1 MRIWISGILLA
12 AVAVSGCDSDSNT
25 SPTLE
30 PLDDNPTFA
39 AAKGGHPLLVKA
51 NRRLAA
57 RKLNF
62 RVAMAEY
69 YTDAESGRVGQ
80 QIFAFNVGN
89 KHIGISYVAG
99 LERPSGA
106 TNEIR
111 YLVDQ
116 SDGATG
122 TAPTLSSAQTEAAID
137 RAMATWGNV
146 RCSNLDIVK
155 VTDPGIDPD
164 VFDGSIGFGTIG
176 TPLADVTHAGWY
188 PAAFFDVIAPD
199 GGDFIIAVTAP
210 FIFTDEDGN
219 PTDLNR
225 DGEFDYAFAETY
237 YNDALAY
244 GIDTSLPIDV
254 ESVALHETGHG
265 LGQAHFGKIFQ
276 TTANGKFHFSP
287 LAVMNASYSGVSQDL
302 LGTDRAGHCSLWG
315 SWPRR

>member
-12 AVAVSGCDSDSNT
+12 VVAVNGCDSNT

-30 PLDDNPTFA
+30 PLDDHPSLA

-51 NRRLAA
+51 NRQLAA

-62 RVAMAEY
+62 RIAYAEY
-69 YTDAESGRVGQ
+69 YTRAESGRVGQ
-80 QIFAFNVGN
+80 QIFAFDRGN
-89 KHIGISYVAG
+89 KHFGISYVPG
-99 LERPSGA
+99 LERPSGG
-106 TNEIR
+106 TNEVR

-122 TAPTLSSAQTEAAID
+122 TAPVLSSAQTEAAID

-155 VTDPGIDPD
+155 VPDPGIDPD
-164 VFDGSIGFGTIG
+164 VVDGLLGFGTIG
-176 TPLADVTHAGWY
+176 TTLADVTHAGWY
-188 PAAFFDVIAPD
+188 PAAFFDALAED
-199 GGDFIIAVTAP
+199 GSDFIIAITFFSA
-210 FIFTDEDGN
+210 FTDDEGN
-219 PTDLNR
+219 FTDLNR
-225 DGEFDYAFAETY
+225 DGELDFEFAEIY
-237 YNDALAY
+237 YNDAFAY

-254 ESVALHETGHG
+254 ETVALHETGHG

-287 LAVMNASYSGVSQDL
+287 LAVMNAAYSGLNQDL

-315 SWPRR
+315 SWPQR

>member
-1 MRIWISGILLA
+1 MRLWISGILLG
-12 AVAVSGCDSDSNT
+12 AVVVSGCDSNT
-25 SPTLE
+25 PPTLE
-30 PLDDNPTFA
+30 PLDDQPSLA
-39 AAKGGHPLLVKA
+39 AAKGGHPLLVNS
-51 NRRLAA
+51 NRQLAA

-62 RVAMAEY
+62 RIAYAEY
-69 YTDAESGRVGQ
+69 YTHAASGRVGQ
-80 QIFAFNVGN
+80 RIFAFDVGN
-89 KHIGISYVAG
+89 KHIGVSYVPG

-122 TAPTLSSAQTEAAID
+122 SAPVLSSAQTEAAID
-137 RAMATWGNV
+137 RAMATWGTV

-155 VTDPGIDPD
+155 VPDPGIDPD
-164 VFDGSIGFGTIG
+164 LFDGLIGFGSVG

-188 PAAFFDVIAPD
+188 PAAFFDALAED
-199 GGDFIIAVTAP
+199 GSDFIIAATQF

-225 DGEFDYAFAETY
+225 DGEFDFAFAEIY
-237 YNDALAY
+237 YNDAFAY
-244 GIDTSLPIDV
+244 GIDTSTPIDV
-254 ESVALHETGHG
+254 ESVALHESGHG

-287 LAVMNASYSGVSQDL
+287 LAVMNAAYSGLSQDL
-302 LGTDRAGHCSLWG
+302 LGTDKGGHCSLWG

>member
-1 MRIWISGILLA
+1 MRIWISGILVA
-12 AVAVSGCDSDSNT
+12 AVAVSGCDSNT

-30 PLDDNPTFA
+30 PLDDHPSLA
-39 AAKGGHPLLVKA
+39 AAKGGHPLLVNA
-51 NRRLAA
+51 NRKLAT

-62 RVAMAEY
+62 RIAYAEY
-69 YTDAESGRVGQ
+69 YTRAESGRVGQ
-80 QIFAFNVGN
+80 QIFAFDRGN
-89 KHIGISYVAG
+89 KHFGISYVPG

-122 TAPTLSSAQTEAAID
+122 TAPVLSSAQTEAAID

-155 VTDPGIDPD
+155 VADPGIDPD
-164 VFDGSIGFGTIG
+164 LIDGLLGFGSIG

-188 PAAFFDVIAPD
+188 PAAFFDALAED
-199 GGDFIIAVTAP
+199 GSDFIIAITFFFV
-210 FIFTDEDGN
+210 FTDDEGN
-219 PTDLNR
+219 FTDLNR
-225 DGEFDYAFAETY
+225 DGELDFAFAEIY
-237 YNDALAY
+237 YNDAFAY

-254 ESVALHETGHG
+254 ETVALHETGHG
-265 LGQAHFGKIFQ
+265 LGQAHFGKIFL

-287 LAVMNASYSGVSQDL
+287 LAVMNAAYSGLNQDL
-302 LGTDRAGHCSLWG
+302 LGSDRAGHCSLWG

>member
-1 MRIWISGILLA
+1 MRVWISGILVA
-12 AVAVSGCDSDSNT
+12 AVAVSGCDSNT
-25 SPTLE
+25 STTLE
-30 PLDDNPTFA
+30 PLDANPALA
-39 AAKGGHPLLVKA
+39 AAKSGHALLVKA

-69 YTDAESGRVGQ
+69 YTKAASGRVGQ
-80 QIFAFNVGN
+80 VIFAFDRGN
-89 KHIGISYVAG
+89 KHFGVSYVPG

-122 TAPTLSSAQTEAAID
+122 TAPTLTSAQTEAAID

-146 RCSNLDIVK
+146 RCSNLDIEK
-155 VTDPGIDPD
+155 VSDPGIDPD
-164 VFDGSIGFGTIG
+164 VFDGLIGFGTIG

-188 PAAFFDVIAPD
+188 PAAFFDALAPD
-199 GGDFIIAVTAP
+199 GSDFIIAVTQS
-210 FIFTDEDGN
+210 FVFVDDEGN

-225 DGEFDYAFAETY
+225 DGELDYAFAETY

-244 GIDTSLPIDV
+244 GIDTGLPIDV
-254 ESVALHETGHG
+254 ESVALHESGHG

-287 LAVMNASYSGVSQDL
+287 LAVMNAAYSGVSQDL